1 MTNQNQKIT
10 PLLMFNGNAEEA
22 IKFYASIFNNAH
34 IESILHQENG
44 TVMHATFTLHGQT
57 FMAIDNGN
65 ENDIHPFTAAF
76 SLCVSCETEQEIDT
90 VFKKLAKD
98 GKILMDL
105 GPTPFSVKFAWI
117 EDQYGVSWQL
127 NLEGEKL

>member
-22 IKFYASIFNNAH
+22 MKFYTSIFDNAE
-34 IESILHQENG
+34 IQSVFHQENG
-44 TVMHATFTLHGQT
+44 TVMHATFTLNGQT
-57 FMAIDNGN
+57 FMAIDNSNGN
-65 ENDIHPFTAAF
+65 DFPFTAAF
-76 SLCVSCETEQEIDT
+76 SLFVTCESEQEINT
-90 VFKKLAKD
+90 VFKKLSED

-105 GPTPFSVKFAWI
+105 APTPFSMKFAWV

-127 NLEGEKL
+127 NLATN

>member
-1 MTNQNQKIT
+1 MTYRNQKIT

-22 IKFYASIFNNAH
+22 MTFYTTIFEDAEIRSIF
-34 IESILHQENG
+34 HQENG
-44 TVMHATFTLHGQT
+44 MVMHATFTMNGQT

-65 ENDIHPFTAAF
+65 ENDIPFTSAF
-76 SLCVSCETEQEIDT
+76 SLFVTCETEKEIDT
-90 VFKKLAKD
+90 VFKKLAED

-105 GPTPFSVKFAWI
+105 APTPFSVKFAWV

-127 NLEGEKL
+127 NLETR